1 MSGVL
6 YLVATPIGNL
16 EDITLRALKT
26 LNESS
31 IVLAENTKTSQK
43 LFSAHGI
50 NSKLVSF
57 NDFSSN
63 TKIVS
68 LLRKLKGG
76 DSISLISDAG
86 TPLISDPGFNLVSH
100 AIDENIRIESI
111 PGPSA
116 VIAGLITSGIDNQK
130 FIFEGFLPKKN
141 NELKKT
147 FSKLNYESRTTIFFE
162 SPHRIIKSLK
172 VMEQILDRS
181 RKLSIARELTKM
193 HETILRGTIGE
204 VSSFVE
210 KDPNLTRGEIVL
222 IFEGTNNNFSDFDEK
237 LDELF
242 NSLKKEVSLKKFS
255 KVFSRITN
263 FSAKEIYNKY
273 KESV

>member
-16 EDITLRALKT
+16 EDITLRAIKT

-31 IVLAENTKTSQK
+31 IVLAENTRNSQK

-86 TPLISDPGFNLVSH
+86 TPLISDPGFNLVSQ
-100 AIDENIRIESI
+100 AIDANIRIESI

-116 VIAGLITSGIDNQK
+116 VIAGLISSGIDNQK

-147 FSKLNYESRTTIFFE
+147 FLKLNYESRTTIFFE
-162 SPHRIIKSLK
+162 SPHRIIKSFK
-172 VMEQILDRS
+172 VMEQILDNR
-181 RKLSIARELTKM
+181 RKISIARELTKM

-222 IFEGTNNNFSDFDEK
+222 IFEGTDNNFSDFDEK

>member
-16 EDITLRALKT
+16 EDITLRAIKT

-31 IVLAENTKTSQK
+31 IVLAENTKNSQK

-86 TPLISDPGFNLVSH
+86 TPLISDPGFNLVSQ

-116 VIAGLITSGIDNQK
+116 VIAGLISSGIDNQK

-147 FSKLNYESRTTIFFE
+147 FLKLNYESRTTIFFE
-162 SPHRIIKSLK
+162 SPHRIIKSFK
-172 VMEQILDRS
+172 VMEQILDNR
-181 RKLSIARELTKM
+181 RKISIARELTKM

-222 IFEGTNNNFSDFDEK
+222 IFEGTDNNFSDFDEK

-273 KESV
+273 KE

>member
-16 EDITLRALKT
+16 EDITLRAIKT

-31 IVLAENTKTSQK
+31 IVLAENTKNSQK

-57 NDFSSN
+57 NDFSSD

-86 TPLISDPGFNLVSH
+86 TPLISDPGFNLVSQ
-100 AIDENIRIESI
+100 AIDANIRIESI

-147 FSKLNYESRTTIFFE
+147 FLKLNYESRTTIFFE
-162 SPHRIIKSLK
+162 SPHRIIKSFK
-172 VMEQILDRS
+172 VMEQILDNR
-181 RKLSIARELTKM
+181 RKISVARELTKM

-222 IFEGTNNNFSDFDEK
+222 IFEGTDNNFSDFDEK

>member
-16 EDITLRALKT
+16 EDITLRAIKT

-31 IVLAENTKTSQK
+31 IVLAENTKTSKK
-43 LFSAHGI
+43 LFSSHGI

-68 LLRKLKGG
+68 LLGKLKDG

-86 TPLISDPGFNLVSH
+86 TPLISDPGFNLVTQ

-172 VMEQILDRS
+172 VMEQILDS
-181 RKLSIARELTKM
+181 RRKISIARELTKM

-204 VSSFVE
+204 VASFVE

-255 KVFSRITN
+255 KVFSQITN

-273 KESV
+273 KE